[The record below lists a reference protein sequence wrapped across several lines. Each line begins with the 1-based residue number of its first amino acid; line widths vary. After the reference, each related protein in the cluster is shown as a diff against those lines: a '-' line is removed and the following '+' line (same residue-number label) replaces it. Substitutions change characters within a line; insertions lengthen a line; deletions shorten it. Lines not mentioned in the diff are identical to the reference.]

1 MVTVSRG
8 TVHDGQGHRRWAR
21 RAVQSTVRGLPGR
34 GVSVSACQRVHCPVS
49 QCRIAGHGF
58 GVLGSVMRWQLVMVL
73 RCDATVGG
81 RSSLSTSTGGARAV
95 SGRLGI
101 GASFGRSTAPVAC
114 RCQSEAWPDVVIDP
128 RSAAPA
134 AANREAGLAAIEVHP
149 ILIPRPDHGC
159 SKTRHCAATADSRPP
174 EREKAVEIKSPC
186 RPSLAWFWFPSS
198 CLPSTCLDKP
208 PGAVTLC
215 NNDDFHKPTQQRPI
229 SQNRDPFSRLRLRNQ
244 PIAPPQNHIQNG
256 VQPRRPTTGTPP
268 HPLPSTTQLT
278 PPPP

>member
-1 MVTVSRG
+1 
-8 TVHDGQGHRRWAR
+8 
-21 RAVQSTVRGLPGR
+21 
-34 GVSVSACQRVHCPVS
+34 
-49 QCRIAGHGF
+49 
-58 GVLGSVMRWQLVMVL
+58 MVL

-149 ILIPRPDHGC
+149 PILIPRPDHGC

-174 EREKAVEIKSPC
+174 EREKAVEIKSPR

-215 NNDDFHKPTQQRPI
+215 NDDFHKPTQQRPI

-244 PIAPPQNHIQNG
+244 PIAPPQA
-256 VQPRRPTTGTPP
+256 TTTKP
-268 HPLPSTTQLT
+268 HPKWRPAQAPNNRYAPPSPPLHHPTN
-278 PPPP
+278 PPPLP